1 MSLRRQILSIAL
13 PVVAIAMAAPSL
25 GAQGRPLFQWAGRVD
40 REVRITM
47 RDRELWTDASSSN
60 DRGRFRSDVDAPLPR
75 RDGQVRVRIESGRG
89 DVDVVQQPS
98 SRNGYTTIVRIQDR
112 SGGADRYRLSAYWM
126 PSGNDRDGGWWGD
139 DRRNDRRDDRR
150 DDRRNDRGR
159 DRDRWDDR
167 DRGRYGDEDYGYDRG
182 RGRGRARLLHWSGS
196 VDGEIEI
203 RLRDDQVTYRTLSGS
218 AVRDARVDLPS
229 GGLPERTV
237 DMNLAN
243 AQGRG
248 HITLVQRP
256 DARNGYTAIV
266 RVRDP
271 QGGYGFYDF
280 DLTWW

>member
-1 MSLRRQILSIAL
+1 
-13 PVVAIAMAAPSL
+13 
-25 GAQGRPLFQWAGRVD
+25 
-40 REVRITM
+40 
-47 RDRELWTDASSSN
+47 
-60 DRGRFRSDVDAPLPR
+60 
-75 RDGQVRVRIESGRG
+75 
-89 DVDVVQQPS
+89 
-98 SRNGYTTIVRIQDR
+98 
-112 SGGADRYRLSAYWM
+112 M

-139 DRRNDRRDDRR
+139 DRRNDRR

-229 GGLPERTV
+229 GGLPGRTV